1 LFNTQPSGIILSEFF
16 TATINLINLPFTIFL
31 TLIFLYWVGVV
42 LGALDIEL
50 FDFDI
55 DTDAEV
61 DGSPSGSAFMGILQF
76 LNIGEIPIMIVVSI
90 LVFLLWAISIL
101 ANHYFNPSYSLIW
114 GSALLIPNLLVS
126 VLVAKIFTKPISAL
140 FSQLEKRQE
149 IKTALYK
156 MAIVTTS
163 KITESFGQVE
173 ISTDGSPIT
182 VNARTEN
189 GLILNKGDRV
199 VIYNQDKE
207 NGIFYVE
214 QL

>member
-1 LFNTQPSGIILSEFF
+1 MSEFF

-31 TLIFLYWVGVV
+31 TLILLYWVGVV

-55 DTDAEV
+55 DTEADINGDLDAP
-61 DGSPSGSAFMGILQF
+61 PSGSAFMAILQF
-76 LNIGEIPIMIVVSI
+76 LNIGEIPIMIIISI
-90 LVFLLWAISIL
+90 LIFLLWAISIL
-101 ANHYFNPSYSLIW
+101 ANHYINPSYSLIL
-114 GSALLIPNLLVS
+114 GSILLVPNMVAS
-126 VLVAKIFTKPISAL
+126 VLIAKIFTKPIGAI
-140 FSQLEKRQE
+140 FSQLEKQQE

-156 MAIVTTS
+156 MGVVVTS
-163 KITESFGQVE
+163 EVTESFGQVE
-173 ISTDGSPIT
+173 ISTDGPPIT

-189 GLILNKGDRV
+189 SLILKKGDRV

-207 NGIFYVE
+207 NSIFYVE